1 MSSSTTFFLYFL
13 LLFFPFLSFFFL
25 LSSHF
30 SPRFVVYFF
39 PQSSFRHRLRR
50 LSARERERDADF
62 SPRINARER
71 NERRATFLLPFG
83 KDRLLAAISRTRN
96 PWSTID
102 DPPPLFSRMCE
113 TLETAVQSLVLE
125 RRIPTTDFAVE
136 SRFAVDSADRAQT
149 CRRRIFFFLFFPTER
164 CCVRV
169 VRVALAYV
177 YVNG

>member
-1 MSSSTTFFLYFL
+1 MSSSTTFSLYFL

-50 LSARERERDADF
+50 LSARERETRTFRRGSTRANETSVALRSSSRSAKIDF
-62 SPRINARER
+62 WSRFIAREIYD
-71 NERRATFLLPFG
+71 RRSLVTIFT
-83 KDRLLAAISRTRN
+83 DVRDTRN
-96 PWSTID
+96 CHA
-102 DPPPLFSRMCE
+102 R
-113 TLETAVQSLVLE
+113 VQSLVLE